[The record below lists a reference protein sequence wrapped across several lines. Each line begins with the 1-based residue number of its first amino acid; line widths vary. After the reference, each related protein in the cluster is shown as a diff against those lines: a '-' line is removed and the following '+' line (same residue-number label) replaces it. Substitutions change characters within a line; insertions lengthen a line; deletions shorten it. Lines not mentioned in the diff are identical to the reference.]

1 MQHKIEIKQAQG
13 PSDIMWLNKGL
24 NRIDKYA
31 QEFVILMIIIIVA
44 LGVQYVFSAE
54 LQVMM
59 YVNYRA
65 NPPFVGCSAIYN
77 NIPDEIQ
84 QLAALEL
91 L

>member
-65 NPPFVGCSAIYN
+65 NPPFVDCSAIYN

-84 QLAALEL
+84 QLAALEWL
-91 L
+91 